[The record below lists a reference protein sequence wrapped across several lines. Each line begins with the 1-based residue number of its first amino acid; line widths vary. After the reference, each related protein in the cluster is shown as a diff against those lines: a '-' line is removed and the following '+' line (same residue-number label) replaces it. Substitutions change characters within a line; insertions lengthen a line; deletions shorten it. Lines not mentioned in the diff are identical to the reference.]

1 MFLSRII
8 FLVISIT
15 GIRTMIINAI
25 PAQLKLA
32 IGAGIG
38 FFIAFIGLKMQVLLS
53 QMNQHL
59 LVLVTYKNQ
68 QLF

>member
-1 MFLSRII
+1 
-8 FLVISIT
+8 
-15 GIRTMIINAI
+15 MIINAI

-38 FFIAFIGLKMQVLLS
+38 FFIAFIGLKNAGIIVANES
-53 QMNQHL
+53 TSA
-59 LVLVTYKNQ
+59 LVTYKNQ

>member
-1 MFLSRII
+1 
-8 FLVISIT
+8 
-15 GIRTMIINAI
+15 MIINAI

-59 LVLVTYKNQ
+59 SVLVTYKNQ